1 MLKEL
6 ATKLQDF
13 KLDINNTVLDELT
26 RKNYYQVWQEQWGR
40 MTTEAGG
47 DIAMLRLLKIAEQ
60 EYSPEDMHLDKMA
73 YQIMVEARY
82 DLDEL
87 EGARR
92 VAKEKGT
99 QINYRDVDR
108 PADIYRRWMK
118 PLRFIQQ
125 YNFGVGS
132 IIRDIQLEQ
141 TMPYGELDSPEWIDP
156 YTGEVDPD
164 AMLERVNF
172 QTSEGL
178 EEEES
183 LPFMEAFNEDDE
195 FTLEQYEE
203 RENEKPVW
211 MQIQDD
217 MKVSPV
223 YYDLVNELRNDRDLL
238 REFINKALSGRREVA
253 VKRIADEAITKK
265 LGSLTDINKVS
276 RDLVENRQLT
286 ALGQKVFQACTRTI
300 WNERKTIFSD
310 AREAVRE
317 SEEAKAF
324 LAELQHLADRNES
337 PVDIAV
343 LFLSMQHGLCFT
355 ESDSKQIRLGNR
367 TLFDFI
373 EENEDELLENMTN
386 PSGVSEISPSYEYI
400 DNFCEETIRLY
411 AETGDVDMAKAK
423 SSVSARMNH
432 PFFIEGYIRAATVL
446 RNVTREKLVSAGH
459 ENFRQK
465 ISPEG
470 NAAYHDACR
479 EGKTHKDAM
488 REFWKVVNSPRK
500 VLPRITTI
508 RSTGLVLDTGREISF
523 GIAVLKVQHNE
534 LDLPERERVRLKDIL
549 KQKAWGVELQN
560 AL

>member
-6 ATKLQDF
+6 TDTLQDF

-26 RKNYYQVWQEQWGR
+26 RKCYYQVWQEQWGR

-60 EYSPEDMHLDKMA
+60 EYSPEDTRLDVMA
-73 YQIMVEARY
+73 HQVLVEARF

-87 EGARR
+87 EQARR
-92 VAKEKGT
+92 IARETGT

-118 PLRFIQQ
+118 PLRFIHQ
-125 YNFGVGS
+125 YCYGAGS

-141 TMPYGELDSPEWIDP
+141 TMPYGELDSPDWVDP

-172 QTSEGL
+172 QTSEGS
-178 EEEES
+178 EDEES
-183 LPFMEAFNEDDE
+183 LSFMEAFNEEDE

-238 REFINKALSGRREVA
+238 RERINKALSDRRREA
-253 VKRIADEAITKK
+253 VKRITDEAITKK
-265 LGSLTDINKVS
+265 HGSLTDVQKAS
-276 RDLVENRQLT
+276 RDIVENRQLT
-286 ALGQKVFQACTRTI
+286 PLGQKVFQACAKTI
-300 WNERKTIFSD
+300 WKERKTIFSD
-310 AREAVRE
+310 ARATVRN
-317 SEEAKAF
+317 SEEASGY
-324 LAELQHLADRNES
+324 LAELQRLADRNES

-355 ESDSKQIRLGNR
+355 ESDSKQIRLGTR
-367 TLFDFI
+367 TLYDFI
-373 EENEDELLENMTN
+373 EDNEDELLENMTN

-411 AETGDVDMAKAK
+411 AETGDADMAKAR

-446 RNVTREKLVSAGH
+446 RNVTRERLVSAGH
-459 ENFRQK
+459 ESFRQK
-465 ISPEG
+465 VSPEG
-470 NAAYHDACR
+470 NVAFHKARR
-479 EGKTHKDAM
+479 EGKKHKDAM
-488 REFWKVVNSPRK
+488 REFWRVVNSPNK
-500 VLPRITTI
+500 VLPRIATI
-508 RSTGLVLDTGREISF
+508 RSTSLVLDTGREISF

-534 LDLPERERVRLKDIL
+534 LDLPESERVRLKDIL
-549 KQKAWGVELQN
+549 KQKAWGAELQH